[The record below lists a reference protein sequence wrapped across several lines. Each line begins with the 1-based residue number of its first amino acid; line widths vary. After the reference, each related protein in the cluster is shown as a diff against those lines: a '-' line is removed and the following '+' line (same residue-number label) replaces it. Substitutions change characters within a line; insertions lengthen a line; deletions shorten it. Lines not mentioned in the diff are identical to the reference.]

1 MFWAYGSYVGGRVL
15 VLISVAILAR
25 LLTPSD
31 FGLVG
36 FALIVTTALDAIS
49 DLGVSQALIVVDD
62 DDDVNDQASTAW
74 TVGVALGVGLAL
86 LSTALAPLA
95 ASFFDAPELELMLP
109 LLGLNFILRALGIT
123 HFALAQKQMDFRT
136 RTIAQ
141 LADVVV
147 RGGLGIALALAGAG
161 AYSLVFGYL
170 AGSAAMTV
178 SLWLLVRWRP
188 QPQIRRQHL
197 GRLLRFGGGLTFLG
211 IITFVD
217 SNVDYLL
224 IGKVLGET
232 ELGLYTLAFRLPQLV
247 ILNIAIVAGLVLF
260 PAFAEIGRNA
270 IAGAYLTALRYV
282 MIACTPLAVTFFVLA
297 EPLILIAFGPQWV
310 DAIPAMRILSLYAF
324 ALTIGM
330 PAGNAYKAI
339 ERVDVLIKLAIP
351 HALVLVGLILV
362 FVDQGIT
369 AVAACMA
376 SAAAALTAASLIVAG
391 RILKAGYRQMFSAA
405 WPALVAGIAMYAI
418 MAPLTVAIDDP
429 YLQLVVAL
437 PLGGMGYLGA
447 LWLIAPEVLKRLWRT
462 AVGGRGKRSMDA
474 DEQLAKEGTGT

>member
-1 MFWAYGSYVGGRVL
+1 MWTSRRAPPGPWAWRW
-15 VLISVAILAR
+15 
-25 LLTPSD
+25 
-31 FGLVG
+31 
-36 FALIVTTALDAIS
+36 
-49 DLGVSQALIVVDD
+49 
-62 DDDVNDQASTAW
+62 AS
-74 TVGVALGVGLAL
+74 GLAL
-86 LSTALAPLA
+86 LATALAPLA
-95 ASFFDAPELELMLP
+95 ASFFDTPELKLMLP
-109 LLGLNFILRALGIT
+109 LLGLNFIIRALGIT
-123 HFALAQKQMDFRT
+123 HFALAQKQIDFRT

-141 LADVVV
+141 LADIIV
-147 RGGLGIALALAGAG
+147 RGCLGIALALAGAG

-178 SLWLLVRWRP
+178 SLWLLVRFRP
-188 QPQIRRQHL
+188 RPQIRRTHL

-232 ELGLYTLAFRLPQLV
+232 DLGLYTLAFRLPQLV

-260 PAFAEIGRNA
+260 PAFAEIGRDA

-282 MIACTPLAVTFFVLA
+282 MIACTPLAVAFFVLA

-351 HALVLVGLILV
+351 HVLVLVGLILI

-376 SAAAALTAASLIVAG
+376 AAAAALTVASIIVAG
-391 RILKAGYRQMFSAA
+391 PMLRVGYRRMFTAA
-405 WPALVAGIAMYAI
+405 WPALAAGVAMCAI
-418 MAPLTVAIDDP
+418 MATLTVVIDDP
-429 YLQLVVAL
+429 YVRLVVAL
-437 PLGGMGYLGA
+437 PLGGMAYLGT
-447 LWLIAPEVLKRLWRT
+447 LWLIAPEALKRLWKT
-462 AVGGRGKRSMDA
+462 ARGDRSKGSMGAED
-474 DEQLAKEGTGT
+474 QLLQEGTGT

>member
-1 MFWAYGSYVGGRVL
+1 MFWAYGAYVGGRVL

-25 LLTPSD
+25 LLNPSD

-36 FALIVTTALDAIS
+36 FALIVTTALDAIN

-62 DDDVNDQASTAW
+62 EDVDDQASTAW
-74 TVGVALGVGLAL
+74 TMGVALGVGLAL
-86 LSTALAPLA
+86 LATAFAPLA
-95 ASFFDAPELELMLP
+95 ASFFDAPELKLMLP
-109 LLGLNFILRALGIT
+109 LLGLNFIIRALGIT
-123 HFALAQKQMDFRT
+123 HFALAQKQIDFRT

-141 LADVVV
+141 LVDVVV

-178 SLWLLVRWRP
+178 SLWLLVRFRP
-188 QPQIRRQHL
+188 RPQIRREHL
-197 GRLLRFGGGLTFLG
+197 SRLLRFGGGLTFLG

-224 IGKVLGET
+224 VGKVLGET
-232 ELGLYTLAFRLPQLV
+232 DLGLYTLAFRLPQLV

-282 MIACTPLAVTFFVLA
+282 MIACTPLAITFFVLA
-297 EPLILIAFGPQWV
+297 EPLVLIAFGPQWV

-351 HALVLVGLILV
+351 HALLLVGLILI
-362 FVDQGIT
+362 FVNQGIT

-376 SAAAALTAASLIVAG
+376 AAAAALTVASVIVAG
-391 RILKAGYRQMFSAA
+391 PMLRVGYRRMFTAA
-405 WPALVAGIAMYAI
+405 WPALAAGVAMCAI
-418 MAPLTVAIDDP
+418 MATLTVVIDDP
-429 YLQLVVAL
+429 YVRLVVAL
-437 PLGGMGYLGA
+437 PLGGMAYLGT
-447 LWLIAPEVLKRLWRT
+447 LWLIAPEALKRLWKT
-462 AVGGRGKRSMDA
+462 ARGDRSKGSMGAED
-474 DEQLAKEGTGT
+474 QLLQEGTGT